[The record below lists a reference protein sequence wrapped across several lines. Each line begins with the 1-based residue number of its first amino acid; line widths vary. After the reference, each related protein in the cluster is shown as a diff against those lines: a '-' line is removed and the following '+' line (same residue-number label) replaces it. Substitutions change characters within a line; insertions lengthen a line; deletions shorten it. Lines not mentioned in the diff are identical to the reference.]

1 MHDLNA
7 EILNRSL
14 AQDVERRGRRV
25 LLGWTALLLLLLLG
39 SAVAVL
45 AAEETPY
52 GEIPDPF
59 GGDILRVSSVTGPPE
74 NEFAVNGRMT
84 GRSAPGASYSS
95 MVFTLQYSLHPQATF
110 GLSAGHF
117 TQDLGLSESGMP
129 LNKRGPSDTRIFLK
143 WRVPGTAGSPLHF
156 GLRPSVRVPTGYD
169 LEAENLLPF
178 TSRTVD
184 LEVMGLVAYETPIV
198 GVYFNPGVS
207 LPGGDWHNELLGGV
221 GLDVRAGLP
230 LGFRLK
236 GEYFTRY
243 DLPDEK
249 LRHEIFGS
257 VVHDIPFGLSLEG
270 GLRRPLLAGANASS
284 EWMLRLGLGQ
294 SGGMPPPL
302 PPRRLASRG
311 LRVEVVPVT
320 SRVPDPHRT
329 APMIQRA
336 LARELSTW
344 EGIEASFGGGA
355 DYTAVLEVMHVHEGN
370 GRGLSIPKIL
380 ATPHVSLEVLA
391 ELTVN
396 GPNGP
401 VLDRMPINVVTKRG
415 TGMRLLPS
423 GKDEDTWVPT
433 AQSRQALRAEGI
445 ADLSALAAEE
455 VARAVTLAE
464 GRN

>member
-1 MHDLNA
+1 MQDLNTRDLSRA
-7 EILNRSL
+7 L
-14 AQDVERRGRRV
+14 AGEEERRGRWV
-25 LLGWTALLLLLLLG
+25 LLAWTALLLLLLLC
-39 SAVAVL
+39 SAISVL
-45 AAEETPY
+45 AAEEIPY

-59 GGDILRVSSVTGPPE
+59 GGDILRVSSVTGPPV

-95 MVFTLQYSLHPQATF
+95 MVFTLQYALHSHATF
-110 GLSAGHF
+110 GISAGHF
-117 TQDLGLSESGMP
+117 TQDLGLSSTGKP

-143 WRVPGTAGSPLHF
+143 WRMPGTAGSPLHF

-169 LEAENLLPF
+169 LEADNLLPF

-184 LEVMGLVAYETPIV
+184 LELTGLVAYETPLV

-221 GLDVRAGLP
+221 GLDVRDGLP

-243 DLPDEK
+243 DLPDER

-257 VVHDIPFGLSLEG
+257 VAHDIPFGLSIEG
-270 GLRRPLLAGANASS
+270 GLRRPLLAGHDAAS
-284 EWMLRLGLGQ
+284 EWMLRLGMGQ
-294 SGGMPPPL
+294 SGGMPPPATV
-302 PPRRLASRG
+302 RRTIKRG
-311 LRVEVVPVT
+311 LRVQVVPVT
-320 SRVPDPHRT
+320 WHVPDPHHT
-329 APMIQRA
+329 APLIQRS

-344 EGIEASFGGGA
+344 EGIEACLGGDA
-355 DYTAVLEVMHVHEGN
+355 DYIAVLEVMQVHEGN

-391 ELTVN
+391 ALTVN

-401 VLDRMPINVVTKRG
+401 VLDRMPITVVTKRG

-433 AQSRQALRAEGI
+433 SQSRHALRTEGI
-445 ADLSALAAEE
+445 EDLTALVAEE
-455 VARAVTLAE
+455 VARAVALAE
-464 GRN
+464 RRN